1 MGPAKRFSD
10 GHCQLLPTGRFLKAA
25 DRYIHTSNKYNVSH
39 KFPKR
44 PKTQRF
50 KSSDLMFPIAVNIC
64 ISVSHWNNVSL
75 GFVQTCEGHVS
86 SNALCHKS
94 QIRTYILREIKVNT
108 LHTVYLFIYKIFLYY
123 QSYTLLSIGQRKY
136 HHLKIWQLFL
146 WNAQCQLLWT
156 HVAYIHTY
164 CTSSHTNIHT
174 SQNWLGVTFFQFAGH
189 L

>member
-1 MGPAKRFSD
+1 MCVCACPCVEITEGKWHGWVASACCAFLHFWAYESRCECKPHKTVLRPGNILHVSLHSIWTLSDWFLHSIMLNVVFYRRRSVLEEEKARKSIMGPAKRFSD
-10 GHCQLLPTGRFLKAA
+10 GRCQLLPTGRFLKAA

-94 QIRTYILREIKVNT
+94 QIRT
-108 LHTVYLFIYKIFLYY
+108 
-123 QSYTLLSIGQRKY
+123 
-136 HHLKIWQLFL
+136 
-146 WNAQCQLLWT
+146 
-156 HVAYIHTY
+156 
-164 CTSSHTNIHT
+164 
-174 SQNWLGVTFFQFAGH
+174 
-189 L
+189 